1 MTKRLARACIAW
13 VAAAMLTACI
23 FRPPGPPPASPDEI
37 CRGVQDSLNAAVPPG
52 ESIADLQARGVRL
65 KSGLNFPPGTAPRP
79 AQSGGAAVRL
89 MIAPDGTV
97 VPGSP
102 KTVKSIGE
110 SQIASAL
117 EAAALSMSFDFDAGA
132 KPAMP
137 IAFTTTFAACRS

>member
-1 MTKRLARACIAW
+1 MGSWREKLRRRLRPRGSARGATAGCNRIVTTAPTY
-13 VAAAMLTACI
+13 VARIDGGA
-23 FRPPGPPPASPDEI
+23 RGNPGPAGW
-37 CRGVQDSLNAAVPPG
+37 GVVIQ
-52 ESIADLQARGVRL
+52 
-65 KSGLNFPPGTAPRP
+65 T
-79 AQSGGAAVRL
+79 
-89 MIAPDGTV
+89 PDGTV